1 MYILKNLK
9 KDGIL
14 TLRDIKFKKRINLSG
29 IKMNRFKFNNN
40 RRIAEKCPCGLDNK
54 TRSGSYRFA
63 PVVGAENTGKCF
75 SCGKFFYNSDEAPAR
90 HTPDVKYNY
99 VPTQMVREM
108 LIDTRKTK
116 NPLIDYF
123 NSYFEKDII
132 EKVFHSYWIGHDMK
146 DNSIAFP
153 YIDAYNNVRRIQHM
167 KFNYDGVKCSRNK
180 YFHKW
185 DKVENTYNKCSFGE
199 HLINEY
205 LEKEIC
211 FVESQRTALFLA
223 CSDPARIYLATGS
236 KGHLQDYL
244 FTPLKGR
251 KVTLIPDADGVDQ
264 WVQRAEDLEQQ
275 FPNIDF
281 GIDPACGV
289 CKSQIGPKGDIEDLL
304 IYQSRIT
311 VN

>member
-1 MYILKNLK
+1 MK
-9 KDGIL
+9 K
-14 TLRDIKFKKRINLSG
+14 
-29 IKMNRFKFNNN
+29 FKFNNN

-75 SCGKFFYNSDEAPAR
+75 SCGKFFYNSNEAPASY
-90 HTPDVKYNY
+90 TPDVKYSY
-99 VPTQMVREM
+99 VPTQMIREM
-108 LIDTRKTK
+108 LMDTRATK

-132 EKVFHSYWIGHDMK
+132 EKVFHQYWIGHDIE
-146 DNSIAFP
+146 NESVAFP
-153 YIDAYNNVRRIQHM
+153 YIDSYNNVRRVQYM
-167 KFNYDGVKCSRNK
+167 KFNYNGNKCSRNK

-211 FVESQRTALFLA
+211 FVESQRTALFLSCA
-223 CSDPARIYLATGS
+223 DDTRLYLATGS

-251 KVTLIPDADGVDQ
+251 EVTLIADADTVDD
-264 WVQRAEDLEQQ
+264 WTKRAEDLQKQ
-275 FPNIDF
+275 FPSIDFEVNNECALNID
-281 GIDPACGV
+281 
-289 CKSQIGPKGDIEDLL
+289 KIGPKGDIEDLL
-304 IYQSRIT
+304 LAI
-311 VN
+311 N